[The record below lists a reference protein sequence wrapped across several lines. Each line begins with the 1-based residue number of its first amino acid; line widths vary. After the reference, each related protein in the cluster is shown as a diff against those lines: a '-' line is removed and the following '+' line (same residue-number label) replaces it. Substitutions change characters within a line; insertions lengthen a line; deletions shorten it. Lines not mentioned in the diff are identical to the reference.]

1 VTNWNDR
8 RTTIGAAYELEK
20 TVPAV
25 FDAED
30 VREAL
35 KTANDGYSS
44 RISQSEE
51 MVDGWVNVQDMADML
66 NELLVE
72 KGER

>member
-1 VTNWNDR
+1 
-8 RTTIGAAYELEK
+8 LET

-35 KTANDGYSS
+35 KSAVDGYSS
-44 RISQSEE
+44 RISQNEE
-51 MVDGWVNVQDMADML
+51 MVDGWVNVQDLADYL
-66 NELLVE
+66 NETLAE
-72 KGER
+72 KSEA

>member
-1 VTNWNDR
+1 VTNQNDR
-8 RTTIGAAYELEK
+8 RTTIGAAYELET

-35 KTANDGYSS
+35 KSAVDGYSS

-51 MVDGWVNVQDMADML
+51 MVDGWVNVQDLADYL
-66 NELLVE
+66 NETLAE
-72 KGER
+72 KSEA